1 MFYQFK
7 TKCSFL
13 WIGGELLEFI
23 INTVGLIIIDFMA
36 IMYCS
41 TLDKNPLLAFILL
54 LIGNV
59 FGGLLYKYK
68 R

>member
-1 MFYQFK
+1 M
-7 TKCSFL
+7 
-13 WIGGELLEFI
+13 EFI

-36 IMYCS
+36 IMYCN